1 MSDTEVESLNT
12 VSPLTFKEIVANIKD
27 CAAETAQTQDF
38 IGFSTVLD
46 LYLHD
51 WNVYSVEE
59 RLALMELLCQ
69 ILDDDKELLAEVAWD
84 LPPLLLPFLDCE
96 WPVRFA
102 LKDTVEVPLVWKA
115 FNLLA
120 TYGNPKELLLTC
132 CEQLGQ
138 LADPVEDAATIDEA
152 EIIEIE
158 TNMDDWYKTQYND
171 LSYLIQ
177 DYVTDWSNRC
187 VIIKFHTLFQ
197 CIKFCVQRVKT
208 LYPSKFLSMAV
219 SSILNFFNSAEHI
232 SGVISVQRS
241 LYIFLRDYIPPEIPD
256 DTLTSGENTP
266 EELARIFDDECYLQ
280 RKLIRLLFDSI
291 VDKMARDHHRVFI
304 AKLLPKLGFPKMASE
319 ELFFE
324 LINRLL
330 SLSLSLD
337 IDLSGSLAKEI
348 KDAAFLFDGSDNKVE
363 SSEDILS
370 LAVSAYNNSSF
381 RSKEPKALPTST
393 TSLGFLYM
401 YAKYIENWNISIP
414 ESIKVLDLIKV
425 QLKMFIPYIVNSKL
439 TDLTSV
445 GYFMVLTIIKIE
457 KSKVIASKEEFEI
470 KKVNLL
476 IRTYLQ
482 NISSIICRS
491 DSLIMAK
498 LYSKFMKKFL
508 QHLPEDISY
517 SYILDT
523 LTNCPFDENVLSTL
537 TIFKN
542 LISMSKFDDENLTA
556 DLSEL
561 SLDGKESSKKSALP
575 PPLPQRSGKGFKTSF
590 INFTKLRQDDFINLV
605 NEWTAATFDSN
616 ESNLDVMKSNR
627 LLSYLNFINS
637 VRFEDKRKLLS
648 VLNNIEKLA
657 SQVQSKVNGET
668 DNSIPVIIDLI
679 KFAVNKGNKIYGD
692 GLKET

>member
-12 VSPLTFKEIVANIKD
+12 VSPLTFKEIVTNIKD
-27 CAAETAQTQDF
+27 CATESAQTQDY

-51 WNVYSVEE
+51 WNVYSVDE
-59 RLALMELLCQ
+59 RITLMELLCQ
-69 ILDDDKELLAEVAWD
+69 ILDDNKELLAEVAWD
-84 LPPLLLPFLDCE
+84 LPPLLLPFLDCD

-102 LKDTVEVPLVWKA
+102 LKDAVQVPLFWKA

-120 TYGNPKELLLTC
+120 THGNPKELLLTC

-138 LADPVEDAATIDEA
+138 LADPLEHAAIIDEA
-152 EIIEIE
+152 EITEIK
-158 TNMDDWYKTQYND
+158 TNMDDWYKTKYDD
-171 LSYLIQ
+171 LSYMIQ
-177 DYVTDWSNRC
+177 DYLSDWPNRC
-187 VIIKFHTLFQ
+187 VVVKFHTLFQ

-219 SSILNFFNSAEHI
+219 SSILNFFNSAELI

-241 LYIFLRDYIPPEIPD
+241 LYIFLRDYIPPEVPD
-256 DTLTSGENTP
+256 DAFTNGENTP

-304 AKLLPKLGFPKMASE
+304 AKLLPKLGFPKVAPE

-348 KDAAFLFDGSDNKVE
+348 KNAAFLFDGNDNKIE
-363 SSEDILS
+363 NSEDILK
-370 LAVSAYNNSSF
+370 LAVSSYNNTSF
-381 RSKEPKALPTST
+381 RSKVPKALPIST

-401 YAKYIENWNISIP
+401 YAKYIENWKINLP
-414 ESIKVLDLIKV
+414 EDITVLDLIKV
-425 QLKMFIPYIVNSKL
+425 QLKIFIPYVVNSKL
-439 TDLTSV
+439 TDMTSV

-457 KSKVIASKEEFEI
+457 KTRVIASKEEFGFI
-470 KKVNLL
+470 KVNLL

-482 NISSIICRS
+482 NISSIICKS

-498 LYSKFMKKFL
+498 LYLKFMKKFM
-508 QHLPEDISY
+508 QHLPENISY

-523 LTNCPFDENVLSTL
+523 LNNCPFDENVLSTL

-542 LISMSKFDDENLTA
+542 LISISKFDDEKLTA
-556 DLSEL
+556 DLNEL
-561 SLDGKESSKKSALP
+561 SLDGKETLKKNSMP
-575 PPLPQRSGKGFKTSF
+575 PPLPQRSDKVSKLSF
-590 INFTKLRQDDFINLV
+590 IDFTKPRQDEFIDLV
-605 NEWTAATFDSN
+605 NEWIAATFNSN
-616 ESNLDVMKSNR
+616 EASLDVMKSNR

-637 VRFEDKRKLLS
+637 VRFEDKPKLLS
-648 VLNNIEKLA
+648 VLNNIENLA
-657 SQVQSKVNGET
+657 AEVESKIDSET
-668 DNSIPVIIDLI
+668 EHSIPVIIDLI

-692 GLKET
+692 DLKKT